1 MIEHM
6 WWVTLFSSY
15 SPLYL
20 LCASGIGK
28 CDLVICDLLFGAEV
42 PAKRVGNNRKN
53 IMKSKLTVKLLALS
67 IMSIGQNKA
76 YRLVKIYNTN
86 NKKHER
92 LLIPASEI
100 DDKRILRKRLLDAG
114 LSQELGSDEWD
125 EIYINLRQN
134 PKKRVLLC
142 DKPGYVNVDGKL
154 CYLTVNNHLIG
165 KCSSYAPL
173 AYPGSSA
180 FPNNESSQGTLE
192 EWQKHVAA
200 YVLHSP
206 QMVLA
211 LCSAFAGYCIYY
223 TEIETGGFH
232 LYANSSKGKSTT
244 LLVAA
249 SVRGMKRLIKSWKM
263 TETACEEIAAAHNDN
278 VLLLNELKLLHKD
291 EGKAAQLA
299 QHIIYL
305 LSEECGKQR
314 AAGYQQ
320 YPVRWRL
327 IALSTGEWSLGQHAE
342 NGSMERLG
350 GEQVRFVDVP
360 ANNENGY
367 GIFTTLPAGFT
378 GGELAEMLQANCG
391 RYYGTAGQK
400 FINKLLTKDSKVI
413 SKKLTRLVNEFLKY
427 HDLGQSNDGVKRRI
441 ATRFALTY
449 AAGVLAIKFGILPF
463 DEGAIMEA
471 ISYCYLSAVNPMK
484 AKFSGIFKKEFLDE
498 LIKND
503 FDDIRFIKAKKDDV
517 NDINVLKMEVSST
530 TVFAV
535 DKDFFK
541 ENITISL
548 KHALSMLI
556 KNNVLYA
563 DAKGKTTRQI
573 PYRGERL
580 ARRYCLKRDEL
591 LRLIS

>member
-1 MIEHM
+1 
-6 WWVTLFSSY
+6 
-15 SPLYL
+15 
-20 LCASGIGK
+20 
-28 CDLVICDLLFGAEV
+28 
-42 PAKRVGNNRKN
+42 
-53 IMKSKLTVKLLALS
+53 MKSKLTVKLLALS
-67 IMSIGQNKA
+67 IMSAGQNKA

-86 NKKHER
+86 NEKYER

-114 LSQELGSDEWD
+114 LSQELDDDEWN

-154 CYLTVNNHLIG
+154 YYLTANNHLIG

-192 EWQKHVAA
+192 EWQTYVAA

-211 LCSAFAGYCIYY
+211 LCSAFAGYCIHF

-232 LYANSSKGKSTT
+232 LYADSSKGKSTT

-249 SVRGMKRLIKSWKM
+249 SVRGMKELIKSWKM
-263 TETACEEIAAAHNDN
+263 TETACEEIAQAHNDN
-278 VLLLNELKLLHKD
+278 TLLLNELKLLHKD
-291 EGKAAQLA
+291 ESKAAQLA

-320 YPVRWRL
+320 YPARWRL

-360 ANNENGY
+360 ANNGNNEY
-367 GIFTTLPAGFT
+367 GVFTTLPEGFT
-378 GGELAEMLQANCG
+378 SGEFAEMLQANCS
-391 RYYGTAGQK
+391 RYYGTAGQA
-400 FINKLLTKDSKVI
+400 FVSKLLSKNSKLI

-427 HDLGQSNDGVKRRI
+427 HDLEKSNDGIKRRI
-441 ATRFALTY
+441 ATRFALAF
-449 AAGVLAIKFGILPF
+449 AAGILAIKFGILPF
-463 DEGAIMEA
+463 KKEDIMKA
-471 ISYCYLSAVNPMK
+471 ISYCYLSAINPVR
-484 AKFSGIFKKEFLDE
+484 AKHSEIFKKEFLNE
-498 LIKND
+498 LIKDD
-503 FDDIRFIKAKKDDV
+503 FDDISVIKVNKNVV
-517 NDINVLKMEVSST
+517 NDINVLT
-530 TVFAV
+530 TEINNAVVFAV
-535 DKDFFK
+535 NKDFFK
-541 ENITISL
+541 ENIATPL
-548 KHALSMLI
+548 KYALDMLI

-563 DAKGKTTRQI
+563 DAKGKTTRPI

-580 ARRYCLKRDEL
+580 SRRYCLKRDEL

>member
-1 MIEHM
+1 
-6 WWVTLFSSY
+6 
-15 SPLYL
+15 
-20 LCASGIGK
+20 
-28 CDLVICDLLFGAEV
+28 
-42 PAKRVGNNRKN
+42 
-53 IMKSKLTVKLLALS
+53 MKSKLTVKLLALS
-67 IMSIGQNKA
+67 IMSAGQNKA

-86 NKKHER
+86 NERYER
-92 LLIPASEI
+92 LLIPSSEI

-114 LSQELGSDEWD
+114 LSQELDDDEWS

-154 CYLTVNNHLIG
+154 CYLTVNNYLIG

-180 FPNNESSQGTLE
+180 FSNNESSQGTLE
-192 EWQKHVAA
+192 EWQKYVAV

-211 LCSAFAGYCIYY
+211 LCSAFAGYCIHF

-232 LYANSSKGKSTT
+232 LYAKSSKGKSTT

-249 SVRGMKRLIKSWKM
+249 SVRGTKELIKSWKM
-263 TETACEEIAAAHNDN
+263 TETASEEIAAAHNDN

-291 EGKAAQLA
+291 ESKAAQLA

-367 GIFTTLPAGFT
+367 GIFATLPEGLS
-378 GGELAEMLQANCG
+378 GGEFAEMLQVNCS
-391 RYYGTAGQK
+391 RYYGTAGQAFVSK
-400 FINKLLTKDSKVI
+400 LLSKNNKLI
-413 SKKLTRLVNEFLKY
+413 SEKLTRLVNEFLKY
-427 HDLGQSNDGVKRRI
+427 HDLEQSNDGVKRRI

-463 DEGAIMEA
+463 DEEEIMAA

-484 AKFSGIFKKEFLDE
+484 AKFSDIFKKEFLDE

-503 FDDIRFIKAKKDDV
+503 FDDIRFIKAKKDIV
-517 NDINVLKMEVSST
+517 NDINILKMKVNNT
-530 TVFAV
+530 AVFAV

-541 ENITISL
+541 ENITTSL
-548 KHALSMLI
+548 KNAIDVLI

-591 LRLIS
+591 LRLISY